1 MTETRA
7 LPLADRPVRSSGYAS
22 ILMHAEAGPSAS
34 HRAEVAAGLARDFKA
49 HLIGLGAEAVEAAYM
64 ADPYSS
70 LMTAEWIIAAQ
81 DQVAARLR
89 EAEETFRRDAAGVD
103 LEWRAMQAFPNAAL
117 VEVSRAADLIVVGA
131 VASGASNYRTANA
144 AEVVMGSGRP
154 VLVVPESGRHLRAA
168 NIIIAWKDTREARR
182 AVADAMPFLLRAEN
196 VVVQAVCTAD
206 DGVESAAFQAD
217 DVVAALRRH
226 GVAARPG
233 VTTARDEDV
242 VKELYRIAG
251 LNEAD
256 LIVAGAYGHS
266 RLAEWAFGGV
276 TNDLLHRPE
285 HFVLTSH

>member
-1 MTETRA
+1 M
-7 LPLADRPVRSSGYAS
+7 
-22 ILMHAEAGPSAS
+22 
-34 HRAEVAAGLARDFKA
+34 AAGLARDFNA

-70 LMTAEWIIAAQ
+70 LMTAEWIVAAQ
-81 DQVAARLR
+81 DQVAARLK

-103 LEWRAMQAFPNAAL
+103 LEWRAMQSFPNAAL

-131 VASGASNYRTANA
+131 VARGASNYRTANA

-154 VLVVPESGRHLRAA
+154 VLVVPEAGRHLRAA
-168 NIIIAWKDTREARR
+168 NIVIAWKDTREARR

-196 VVVQAVCTAD
+196 VVVQAVCTDD
-206 DGVESAAFQAD
+206 DGVESAAFQAN

-276 TNDLLHRPE
+276 TSDLLHRPE